1 MFAACCQCSVL
12 FFYRIYIRR
21 KVLIR
26 ETHNSLGAMC
36 LPDREEEIR
45 EDFLKERVCKHS
57 GVGEAVL
64 VRIAADD
71 VVENADAQNCSGF
84 DKSDGAV
91 AIFAAWS
98 GIAGRVRMGANDRR
112 TIGDYSSLENTIG
125 RHYGRAETTL
135 GYEVDPN
142 QPVLVIQ

>member
-45 EDFLKERVCKHS
+45 EDFLRERVCKHS
-57 GVGEAVL
+57 GIGEAIII
-64 VRIAADD
+64 RIAADY
-71 VVENADAQNCSGF
+71 VIENANPENIPSLNESGRAVTIF
-84 DKSDGAV
+84 PARSGVSGRMAMRTDDGC
-91 AIFAAWS
+91 
-98 GIAGRVRMGANDRR
+98 GA
-112 TIGDYSSLENTIG
+112 IG
-125 RHYGRAETTL
+125 RNCRFENFPRHH
-135 GYEVDPN
+135 N
-142 QPVLVIQ
+142 